1 MHVSLLIDYY
11 THERINLSEE
21 TWTVFLR
28 NTNFLISHPIT
39 EDLLDTLVTF
49 NIQKLK
55 SRQKI
60 NQKPIKMP

>member
-1 MHVSLLIDYY
+1 MHVSLLIDYC

-21 TWTVFLR
+21 TWTVFQR